1 MGRVSPQKARAA
13 VAAAF
18 RIAPAAAERA
28 AGLLSAGLYSSAF
41 ALARQAING
50 EAKNASHT
58 H

>member
-28 AGLLSAGLYSSAF
+28 ACLLSAGLYSSAF
-41 ALARQAING
+41 SIAKQAINR
-50 EAKNASHT
+50 EAKNANT
-58 H
+58 